1 MKRMFLIA
9 AALLLV
15 GGGVAWATIP
25 NDGGV
30 INACYARSG
39 GSLRVIDAS
48 VTNCKSTE
56 TALSWNQQGAQGPQG
71 PAGPAGPAGPQG
83 ATGATGAQGDPGP
96 TGPQGPAGPAGP
108 AGPQGPAGVSGY
120 QIVTAS
126 VAAGGALLTGH
137 ADCPTGKVPVGGGGT
152 IAGTINTGGADGTG
166 PHVYESFPN
175 GSSWQVSMEA
185 SAAYAGQYSMTV
197 YAVCVN
203 AS

>member
-71 PAGPAGPAGPQG
+71 VRLVRPARQG
-83 ATGATGAQGDPGP
+83 RRARQASPG
-96 TGPQGPAGPAGP
+96 TK
-108 AGPQGPAGVSGY
+108 S
-120 QIVTAS
+120 
-126 VAAGGALLTGH
+126 
-137 ADCPTGKVPVGGGGT
+137 
-152 IAGTINTGGADGTG
+152 
-166 PHVYESFPN
+166 
-175 GSSWQVSMEA
+175 
-185 SAAYAGQYSMTV
+185 
-197 YAVCVN
+197 
-203 AS
+203 